1 MSHTFRKEPY
11 NDYDLRHPHT
21 FSEKRQLSNVLS
33 NQDIGDYSLSKINRI
48 RSKENNI
55 VFAHLATSHYQNL

>member
-33 NQDIGDYSLSKINRI
+33 NQDIGDYTLSKINRI

-55 VFAHLATSHYQNL
+55 VSDHLATSHYQNL